1 MPERLDPRN
10 DVVFK
15 MLFTSSE
22 PALLGILHAV
32 LKPPRP
38 FVGAIVRNPE
48 LPKDYLDDKGAYLDV
63 LVTLED
69 GTIIDVE
76 MQCRRHASFRE
87 RALYYWA
94 GVFADQLRSGEPY
107 SELKR
112 VVSVLFLD
120 YREFDFA
127 HFHERFRLQGQT
139 SCAEF
144 SSFLEI
150 HTVELSKVRERSPA
164 AGTGGSRPE
173 ELAAW
178 CRFLASDDPL
188 EVAELGIQNAAIAMA
203 ERRLEEIS
211 ADPKAR
217 EIAFERERR
226 AGGRKII
233 EWGERM
239 EARAEGHAEGRAE
252 GLAMGRA
259 EGHAE
264 GLVEGQRLLVRRLL
278 TKFGPIS
285 AETEAR
291 LARANEQQLVA
302 WAERWATARSLD
314 EVLA

>member
-22 PALLGILHAV
+22 PALMGLLHAV
-32 LKPPRP
+32 LRPRRP
-38 FVGAIVRNPE
+38 FAGAVVRNPE
-48 LPKDYLDDKGAYLDV
+48 LPKDYLDDKGSYLDV
-63 LVTLED
+63 LVTLQD
-69 GTIIDVE
+69 GTVIDVE
-76 MQCRRHASFRE
+76 MQCRRHAAFRE

-94 GVFADQLRSGEPY
+94 GVFSDQMRAGGAY
-107 SELKR
+107 TELKR

-127 HFHERFRLQGQT
+127 HFHERFRLQGHT
-139 SCAEF
+139 SSAEF

-150 HTVELSKVRERSPA
+150 HTIELPKVRERAPVLGA
-164 AGTGGSRPE
+164 GGSTPE

-178 CRFLASDDPL
+178 CRFLASEDPL

-211 ADPKAR
+211 ADPRAR

-226 AGGRKII
+226 AGGAKII
-233 EWGERM
+233 AWGERM
-239 EARAEGHAEGRAE
+239 EARAEGHAEGHAEGRAEGRAE
-252 GLAMGRA
+252 GL
-259 EGHAE
+259 
-264 GLVEGQRLLVRRLL
+264 LEGQRLLLRRVL

-285 AETEAR
+285 AGTETR
-291 LARANEQQLVA
+291 LANANAEELA
-302 WAERWATARSLD
+302 LWAERLAMGASAD
-314 EVLA
+314 DVLA